1 MTTRG
6 EVLPVGPPVQL
17 EWQIGRTRDI
27 EEVRLAVESGEHI
40 VLIDVR
46 RTGKST
52 VALGAMEQL
61 AHAGQMI
68 LVLDAREGSPDSA
81 ELARRLRRQL
91 SAYRTAKG
99 RLFSGA
105 SHAVRTLYELGTG
118 ATTLIEDPAT
128 RTAVAGALA
137 ALAGQQQ
144 TGAQELEAALHEI
157 DAEARR
163 VGCSSTV
170 LIDEVQAIAALP
182 DGDALQALLRDRL
195 AARNSGPSFVFAGSE
210 PTAMDTLFAAG
221 GMLHFH
227 GIAHSLH
234 PIGEPEWREGLLRAY
249 RALGCEISE
258 DAITEL
264 LLESDS
270 LPHRTMLIAR
280 ETHRI
285 VQASKTPTDITRGH
299 VVAGVEA
306 ARRQSNLWRI
316 EGDL

>member
-27 EEVRLAVESGEHI
+27 EEVRLAVESGEDI

-61 AHAGQMI
+61 AHAGHMV

-81 ELARRLRRQL
+81 ELARRLRHQL
-91 SAYRTAKG
+91 CAYQAAKG
-99 RLFSGA
+99 KLFSNA
-105 SHAVRTLYELGTG
+105 SHAVSTLYEIG
-118 ATTLIEDPAT
+118 AGAATLIEDPAT

-137 ALAGQQQ
+137 ALVGQQP
-144 TGAQELEAALHEI
+144 TGSQELEDALREI

-163 VGCSSTV
+163 VGSAAAV
-170 LIDEVQAIAALP
+170 LIDEVQAITALP

-195 AARNSGPSFVFAGSE
+195 ATRDNGPSFVFAGSE
-210 PTAMDTLFAAG
+210 PTAMDTLFADG

-227 GIAHSLH
+227 GISHALH
-234 PIGEPEWREGLLRAY
+234 PITEPDWKEGLTRAF
-249 RALGCEISE
+249 RALGCEITE
-258 DAITEL
+258 DAITEI

-270 LPHRTMLIAR
+270 VPHRTMLIAR
-280 ETHRI
+280 ETHRV
-285 VQASKTPTDITRGH
+285 VQMSKTPKNVTRGH
-299 VVAGVEA
+299 VVAGVQA
-306 ARRQSNLWRI
+306 ARGQLNLWRI
-316 EGDL
+316 GGDQ